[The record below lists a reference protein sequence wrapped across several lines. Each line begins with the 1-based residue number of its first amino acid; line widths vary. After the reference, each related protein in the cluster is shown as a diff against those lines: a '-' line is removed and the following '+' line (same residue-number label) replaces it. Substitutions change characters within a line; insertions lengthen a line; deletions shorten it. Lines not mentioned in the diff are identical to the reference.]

1 MVIPVYNIE
10 AHLRQCLDSVAGQ
23 TLSDLEVI
31 CVDDGSTDASPAILE
46 EYAQKDPRFQV
57 IRQANAGPGAAR
69 NRGMER
75 SSGRY
80 LIFLLAK
87 EQGIAAQKDI
97 LKAGGTDAG
106 AIHQTRAGV
115 YTGGISIPTRYI
127 HTPQEMADHLFQFTY
142 GWPWDKLY
150 RRDYILKEKF
160 RYPALPNSEDL
171 VFVFPS
177 VFCAGRIA
185 VLDRV
190 LVHHRV
196 NRLSS
201 VSNSRSKTP
210 EASYQALKLVE
221 ACLEERGLMEIYRQ
235 SFLNWAMEFLVWHVC
250 SIGDRAVQ
258 RRYFRVLRQGLLG
271 LLHGFLMDVDEGLG
285 IGVHSGLEVFPGRA
299 FQSVQLRDLDHGVD
313 AVLAILVG
321 AEGEQL
327 GNGTQNR
334 HLLHSLGGGGAGVG
348 QDGDHPQGGRR
359 CPQAPV

>member
-1 MVIPVYNIE
+1 MPQVSVVIPVYNIE

-23 TLSDLEVI
+23 TLSDLEVV
-31 CVDDGSTDASPAILE
+31 CVDDGSTDTSPAILE

-80 LIFLLAK
+80 LIFLDSDDWFEPDFLERMTARA
-87 EQGIAAQKDI
+87 EETGADVTICRADEFDTHSGQVYDGSWM
-97 LKAGGTDAG
+97 LKTQLLPGAVFSPREAAG
-106 AIHQTRAGV
+106 AV
-115 YTGGISIPTRYI
+115 
-127 HTPQEMADHLFQFTY
+127 FQFTY

-160 RYPALPNSEDL
+160 RYPDLAVSQDL
-171 VFVFPS
+171 VFVYPS

-190 LVHHRV
+190 LIHHRV
-196 NRLSS
+196 NRLAS

-235 SFLNWAMEFLVWHVC
+235 SFLNWAMEFLVWQH
-250 SIGDRAVQ
+250 
-258 RRYFRVLRQGLLG
+258 
-271 LLHGFLMDVDEGLG
+271 
-285 IGVHSGLEVFPGRA
+285 
-299 FQSVQLRDLDHGVD
+299 
-313 AVLAILVG
+313 
-321 AEGEQL
+321 
-327 GNGTQNR
+327 
-334 HLLHSLGGGGAGVG
+334 
-348 QDGDHPQGGRR
+348 
-359 CPQAPV
+359 

>member
-1 MVIPVYNIE
+1 MPQVSVVIPVYNIE

-23 TLSDLEVI
+23 TLSDLEVV

-80 LIFLLAK
+80 LIFLDSDDWFEPDFLERMTARA
-87 EQGIAAQKDI
+87 EETGADVTICRSDEFDTHSGQVYDGSWM
-97 LKAGGTDAG
+97 LKTQLLPGAVFSPREAAG
-106 AIHQTRAGV
+106 AV
-115 YTGGISIPTRYI
+115 
-127 HTPQEMADHLFQFTY
+127 FQFTY

-160 RYPALPNSEDL
+160 QYPDLAVSQDL
-171 VFVFPS
+171 VFVYPS

-190 LVHHRV
+190 LIHHRV
-196 NRLSS
+196 NRLAS

-258 RRYFRVLRQGLLG
+258 RRYFRVLRQSWLPEQ
-271 LLHGFLMDVDEGLG
+271 HFDRYPR
-285 IGVHSGLEVFPGRA
+285 SYFSNRTVFAKYRLAKYAPYPV
-299 FQSVQLRDLDHGVD
+299 FS
-313 AVLAILVG
+313 AILRFYK
-321 AEGEQL
+321 AIK
-327 GNGTQNR
+327 
-334 HLLHSLGGGGAGVG
+334 
-348 QDGDHPQGGRR
+348 GRR
-359 CPQAPV
+359 AA